1 MGKGLTESRLKVD
14 TSTQATPVAT
24 DYLNKV
30 ITLRNAKYFGT
41 VQSGRC
47 EAVTITEQGVQSVNI
62 EGIGD
67 IRVADD
73 SDYQQGSH
81 YYWNIESVL

>member
-1 MGKGLTESRLKVD
+1 MFESTDVV
-14 TSTQATPVAT
+14 ATPVAT
-24 DYLNKV
+24 DYLEKV

-47 EAVTITEQGVQSVNI
+47 EAINITPTGIKSVTI
-62 EGIGD
+62 EGIGAVN
-67 IRVADD
+67 VADE
-73 SDYQQGSH
+73 SAYQQGSE

>member
-1 MGKGLTESRLKVD
+1 MFETD
-14 TSTQATPVAT
+14 TVATPVAT
-24 DYLNKV
+24 DYLEKV

-47 EAVTITEQGVQSVNI
+47 EAVNITSTGIKDIRI
-62 EGIGD
+62 EGIGAVQ
-67 IRVADD
+67 VADPD
-73 SDYQQGSH
+73 SSYQMGSE